1 MKKVVPGNI
10 IGSAA
15 AKGAGLSV
23 LTVLAIAFFA
33 FPSVAFGLVGT
44 GWGPGMDVDSSRSLN
59 STASP
64 AVTVTLFAAYK
75 IQNDQVS
82 PSDTG
87 KFWPDAATSFHNASP
102 IGVTITPNAKAS
114 QISAGA
120 IVQVDV
126 PNVAPPKGTSNDPL
140 TPHRNALCIG
150 KDLLTGKNQV
160 LVVVNGLL
168 VKAFLA
174 DGSSTSTSSTSTSNL
189 N

>member
-10 IGSAA
+10 IRSAV

-23 LTVLAIAFFA
+23 LAVLAVAFFA
-33 FPSVAFGLVGT
+33 FPSIAFGLVGT
-44 GWGPGMDVDSSRSLN
+44 GWGPGMDVSTSRSLQQ
-59 STASP
+59 SSP
-64 AVTVTLFAAYK
+64 PTTTVTLFVAYK
-75 IQNDQVS
+75 IQNDGVS

-114 QISAGA
+114 QIPAGA

-126 PNVAPPKGTSNDPL
+126 PNAAPPKGASNDPL

-150 KDLLTGKNQV
+150 KDPSTGKNQV

-174 DGSSTSTSSTSTSNL
+174 DGSSTSTSSL